1 MFTVKSIKIYEGCLH
16 VKNLKIGETY
26 VFGHRLPQDFFSDH
40 ICITAIV
47 GQNGSGK
54 SSLLDMM
61 FRIINNF
68 SFCLFKDTRRSAADL
83 LTYIDDIYADLTY
96 IVDGNESSIMCRGGF
111 VAFRSGDLKVKF
123 THVLTERDID
133 RQWREQFR
141 DYEEPNI
148 ANFAQKKLYA
158 EKMFYTIVTNYSMQ
172 AFVAGDYADEYTF
185 TYNPEL
191 GEANNKGDYVFKHT
205 GSWLNNLFH
214 KNDGYLTPIVLN
226 PYRSDGW
233 INMTNEE
240 HLTVSRLTAL
250 LLDDELGNQFLDGY
264 TLDKIHFNITPRT
277 LQEKFV
283 DIETNEK
290 LYPNDQ
296 EVEMHNK
303 YKRTNEENWERSGD
317 KDLEDFRW
325 VATQDFTYANTIL
338 KALGCEVKEGM
349 NNLQLFIREYIVYK
363 VLSVAEKY
371 PSYAK
376 YKDSVGNINLTFY
389 EAQPPNRIMNIED
402 AAEIAKEV
410 REDKSHIGLKL
421 RQALNFIEVEGNFS
435 QELKSLS
442 FDEKEYEEITGLDF
456 GKMSLEERM
465 EHLPPSI
472 FHSQIYLNQ
481 QNGKKTKESIP
492 LNHLSSGER
501 QLIYLMSTLAY
512 HAINLDSVPKVYNRV
527 KYERLNLV
535 MDEVEICFHPE
546 YQRLF
551 VNRLINML
559 KRMKLNEK
567 FDINVIITTHSPF
580 VLSDIPD
587 ANLLC
592 LKKGKPY
599 KGKDVL
605 NRTFCANVYDL
616 LANHFFMKEFVGEF
630 AHVKL
635 GEIISMVK
643 SNKHLSLE
651 EYNKLLKYVNLIG
664 DEFVREK
671 LNEELYDRLDVDQKR
686 LAIENEIKRHDARI
700 QFLRKQLKLN
710 RKPRK

>member
-1 MFTVKSIKIYEGCLH
+1 MFTVKSIKIYEGCQH
-16 VKNLKIGETY
+16 VKNMKIGETY
-26 VFGHRLPQDFFSDH
+26 VFGHKLPHDFFSDN

-47 GQNGSGK
+47 GQNGAGK

-83 LTYIDDIYADLTY
+83 LTYIEDIYADLTY

-111 VAFRSGDLKVKF
+111 VAFKRGELKVKF
-123 THVLTERDID
+123 THVTKEEDID
-133 RQWREQFR
+133 KQWRRKFR

-148 ANFAQKKLYA
+148 ARFDQKKLYA
-158 EKMFYTIVTNYSMQ
+158 ENLFYTIVTNYSLQ
-172 AFVAGDYADEYTF
+172 AFVAGDYTHEHTF
-185 TYNPEL
+185 TYDPEL
-191 GEANNKGDYVFKHT
+191 GEGNNKGGYVFKHT

-250 LLDDELGNQFLDGY
+250 LLDEELGNQFLDGY
-264 TLDKIHFNITPRT
+264 TLDKIHFKITPRT

-296 EVEMHNK
+296 EVKMHNK
-303 YKRTNEENWERSGD
+303 YKRQNEKAWNYSGD

-325 VATQDFTYANTIL
+325 VATRNFTYANAIL
-338 KALGCEVKEGM
+338 KALDCEVKVGM
-349 NNLQLFIREYIVYK
+349 NKLQLFIREYIVYK

-389 EAQPPNRIMNIED
+389 EAQAPNKKMNIED
-402 AAEIAKEV
+402 AAKIAKEIS
-410 REDKSHIGLKL
+410 EDKSHIGLKL
-421 RQALNFIEVEGNFS
+421 RQALNFIEVEGKFGR
-435 QELKSLS
+435 ELKDLS
-442 FDEKEYEEITGLDF
+442 FDEKKYEEIAGLNF
-456 GKMSLEERM
+456 GKMSLEDRM

-472 FHSQIYLNQ
+472 FHSQIYLSQ
-481 QNGKKTKESIP
+481 QKKGTKKESIP

-512 HAINLDSVPKVYNRV
+512 HLDSVPKVKTRV
-527 KYERLNLV
+527 KYKRLNLV

-546 YQRLF
+546 YQRVF
-551 VNRLINML
+551 VNRLVNML

-580 VLSDIPD
+580 VLSDIPQENIMYLREGHQLTD
-587 ANLLC
+587 DE
-592 LKKGKPY
+592 LKAEGITNP
-599 KGKDVL
+599 
-605 NRTFCANVYDL
+605 FCANINDILYQS
-616 LANHFFMKEFVGEF
+616 FFLQKGFTGEF
-630 AHVKL
+630 AKEYVISLVNFLNGKENVDGWTL
-635 GEIISMVK
+635 EKARAFINKIGEP
-643 SNKHLSLE
+643 L
-651 EYNKLLKYVNLIG
+651 
-664 DEFVREK
+664 VREQLLVIYK
-671 LNEELYDRLDVDQKR
+671 ESTVAGVRDKIALYKEEIERLERGVR
-686 LAIENEIKRHDARI
+686 
-700 QFLRKQLKLN
+700 
-710 RKPRK
+710 